1 MTLTEIYTHICWN
14 EASYSLIEDKLID
27 IQNECPIAWRDANLD
42 VVLQAIAIG
51 KLNARE
57 MRRSIKIQ
65 ARDILED

>member
-1 MTLTEIYTHICWN
+1 M
-14 EASYSLIEDKLID
+14 IEDKLID

-42 VVLQAIAIG
+42 VVLQAVAIG

-57 MRRSIKIQ
+57 VRRSIKLQ

>member
-1 MTLTEIYTHICWN
+1 MTLTELYQHICWN
-14 EASYSLIEDKLID
+14 EANYSMIEDKLID

-42 VVLQAIAIG
+42 VVLHAVAIG

-57 MRRSIKIQ
+57 VRRSIKLQ